1 MGAMKR
7 IARGAAVLAVV
18 GWGVS
23 VLPPVAG
30 AALIY
35 TGSAD
40 SAGVRVS
47 ETLPGAPG
55 SDTLINGGGPVAQ
68 AVLTSN
74 GTSTS
79 FASNPYPGDVPVSF
93 PGTMAGLAPQ
103 APRIPD
109 YPLYVR
115 AEYPTNPT
123 PTAAS
128 FPGTNLLATAQ
139 RSEAASSASTGGGD
153 QDNGVGQYQS
163 SARVISAAG
172 TVKAVANSAGRSIS
186 LGPLQIGSFAS
197 TATAILQP
205 DGGLARQ
212 SSLDI
217 AGLTVAGQGVIVQ
230 NGVLLLAGTKVPLQ
244 GSPLA
249 QTLTQSGLEVSYL
262 AAEDTPTGLI
272 SEALVVRRAQATPRG
287 TLTVALTFGQA
298 IASISGSV
306 VPDTPVSVGADDG
319 PTAMGGGGAGVPPGA
334 APPPVPDATAG
345 IDGGRSPRSPM
356 AAALSG
362 SGLPASGTVDLGSVA
377 DAEGAQLIPAGSPAV
392 PAAVALARPAASGA
406 PLLDVRSSY
415 RLIAGVLLLIVSA
428 RFIASRVSLPWNS

>member
-1 MGAMKR
+1 MGAIKR
-7 IARGAAVLAVV
+7 IARGVTVLAIV
-18 GWGVS
+18 GWGVTQ
-23 VLPPVAG
+23 LPPVAG

-40 SAGVRVS
+40 ASGVRVS
-47 ETLPGAPG
+47 ETLPGGPG

-115 AEYPTNPT
+115 AEYPASPA
-123 PTAAS
+123 PTASS
-128 FPGTNLLATAQ
+128 FPGTNLVATAQ

-153 QDNGVGQYQS
+153 QDNGAGRYQS
-163 SARVISAAG
+163 SARVTSAAG
-172 TVKAVANSAGRSIS
+172 AVRAVANSTGRSIS

-205 DGGLARQ
+205 DGGLTRQ

-217 AGLTVAGQGVIVQ
+217 GGLTVAGQGVIVQ

-249 QTLTQSGLEVSYL
+249 PTLTQSGLEVSYL

-272 SEALVVRRAQATPRG
+272 SEALVVRRAQSTPRG
-287 TLTVALTFGQA
+287 VVTVALTFGQA

-306 VPDTPVSVGADDG
+306 VPDPLVSVGADDG
-319 PTAMGGGGAGVPPGA
+319 PTAMADGGAGALLGAVPP
-334 APPPVPDATAG
+334 V
-345 IDGGRSPRSPM
+345 
-356 AAALSG
+356 
-362 SGLPASGTVDLGSVA
+362 LPASGTGAATTVVAPRSLTAPELTALAPVAFGSVPGGETA
-377 DAEGAQLIPAGSPAV
+377 PFVPEGR
-392 PAAVALARPAASGA
+392 AARTATVALAQPAAAAA
-406 PLLDVRSSY
+406 PLLDVRGSY
-415 RLIAGVLLLIVSA
+415 GLIAGALILIMLA
-428 RFIASRVSLPWNS
+428 RVIASRVSLPWSS